1 MRGGGKNF
9 SRNLRPLEEDDYRD
23 PKPEVADSSEEEES
37 EEEGQPM
44 TREERRAAAKARK
57 DAAKAREAATKAAS
71 GSEESEDDGDGDGD
85 GQPTIAA
92 RKPAKGTGGLTTSN
106 PNDAGNNT
114 GGGLSRRER
123 EAVEAAAAKERYWKL
138 QEAGK
143 TDQAKADLARLALIR
158 QERDEKARQRKA
170 ELEEKKAATELKA
183 SMKGGK
189 RR

>member
-1 MRGGGKNF
+1 
-9 SRNLRPLEEDDYRD
+9 
-23 PKPEVADSSEEEES
+23 
-37 EEEGQPM
+37 M

-170 ELEEKKAATELKA
+170 GILLFLTHMSTGLIFIELEEKKAATELKA